1 MCFKQ
6 KQIKWL
12 GAFLFGVLI
21 AFSVRSSALD
31 VPATTPQ
38 TIVLALYDG
47 RPDLPANVIVDEII
61 RSTLERELGPRLDFY
76 AEFIDTARWPEAET
90 QSAVHDYLRRRYAH
104 KKLSAVIAV
113 AQSAIDFIHL
123 YGDELFPGVPIV
135 VYGPVDA
142 LRGWEPGR
150 SITGTLAKLNLS
162 GTVELILRLQPGT
175 REILVVSGASS
186 RDQWL
191 QSIARPQFEEFQ
203 KRVKFTYL
211 TGVAVDDL
219 VRTVTQ
225 APDGTAIFFLSMF
238 QDSAG
243 NNLLSHE
250 VLARIAKEAR
260 VPVYSQSGMNLG
272 RGIVGGIVFDP
283 QSLGLET
290 AQLTLR
296 VLRGERLPDLPIQ
309 ESKSTVPTV
318 DWRQL
323 RRWGLDE
330 KRLPAGTVV
339 RFRETSVWESYKW
352 YMIGG
357 IVLILAETLLI
368 FGLVWQRARAK
379 RAETQLRESEG
390 RFRLVA
396 NTAPVMIWTS
406 GTDRKCSYVNKTWLD
421 FTGRPLGAELGDG
434 WVEAVHPDDS
444 DRCLQT
450 YSEAFNR
457 RESFKMHY
465 RVRRKDGEY
474 RWVLAD
480 GVPRFN
486 PDGTFAGYIGSC
498 IDITERKLAEE
509 SLATIGRR
517 LIEAHETERTWI
529 ARELH
534 DDVNQRMA
542 LLAIELDRWNQQLPP
557 SAVEFHDHIHHAS
570 QRLSDIAADIQA
582 LSHRLHSS
590 KLEYLGLVA
599 AAKSFCNELSEQQK
613 VEIDLSHTAIPRSVP
628 KEISLCLFRV
638 LQETL
643 QNGVKHSGV
652 RHFKV
657 ELHGTGGEIQ
667 LTVSDLGMGFDPQD
681 AIHRRGLGLISMRE
695 RIQLVSGEISIKSQP
710 GGGTTI
716 HARVPLKTDGYR
728 AMAG

>member
-1 MCFKQ
+1 MWFNQ
-6 KQIKWL
+6 KQIKRL

-135 VYGPVDA
+135 VYGPVGA

-150 SITGTLAKLNLS
+150 SITGTLAKLDLS
-162 GTVELILRLQPGT
+162 GTLELILRLQPRT
-175 REILVVSGASS
+175 REILVISGASAS
-186 RDQWL
+186 DQWL
-191 QSIARPQFEEFQ
+191 QSIARSQFEEFQ

-225 APDGTAIFFLSMF
+225 APDGTTIFFLSMF

-243 NNLLSHE
+243 NNLVSHE
-250 VLARIAKEAR
+250 VLKRIASVAR

-272 RGIVGGIVFDP
+272 RGIVGGVVFDP

-296 VLRGERLPDLPIQ
+296 VLRGERLQDLPVQ
-309 ESKSTVPTV
+309 ESKSTVPMV

-330 KRLPAGTVV
+330 KRLPVGTVV
-339 RFRETSVWESYKW
+339 RFHEASVWESYKW

-357 IVLILAETLLI
+357 VVLILAETLLI

-379 RAETQLRESEG
+379 RAETHLRESEE

-396 NTAPVMIWTS
+396 NTAPVMIWTA

-421 FTGRPLGAELGDG
+421 FTGRALEQELGDDWAG
-434 WVEAVHPDDS
+434 GLHPDDVGPS
-444 DRCLQT
+444 LQVYT
-450 YSEAFNR
+450 EAFDR
-457 RESFKMHY
+457 RESFEHQY
-465 RVRRKDGEY
+465 RLRRHDGEY
-474 RWVLAD
+474 RWVLEM
-480 GVPRFN
+480 GVPRSN
-486 PDGTFAGYIGSC
+486 PDGSFDGYIGSC
-498 IDITERKLAEE
+498 IDVTERKQAEE
-509 SLATIGRR
+509 ALAGIGRR
-517 LIEAHETERTWI
+517 LIEAHEEERTWI

-534 DDVNQRMA
+534 DDINQR
-542 LLAIELDRWNQQLPP
+542 
-557 SAVEFHDHIHHAS
+557 
-570 QRLSDIAADIQA
+570 IAM
-582 LSHRLHSS
+582 
-590 KLEYLGLVA
+590 VT
-599 AAKSFCNELSEQQK
+599 
-613 VEIDLSHTAIPRSVP
+613 IDLERWDKQIPDS
-628 KEISLCLFRV
+628 
-638 LQETL
+638 
-643 QNGVKHSGV
+643 
-652 RHFKV
+652 
-657 ELHGTGGEIQ
+657 
-667 LTVSDLGMGFDPQD
+667 
-681 AIHRRGLGLISMRE
+681 
-695 RIQLVSGEISIKSQP
+695 
-710 GGGTTI
+710 
-716 HARVPLKTDGYR
+716 
-728 AMAG
+728 

>member
-1 MCFKQ
+1 MCFNQ
-6 KQIKWL
+6 KQIERL

-21 AFSVRSSALD
+21 AFSVPSSALD

-76 AEFIDTARWPEAET
+76 AEFIDTTRWPEAET

-150 SITGTLAKLNLS
+150 SITGTLAKLDLS

-211 TGVAVDDL
+211 AGVALDDL

-243 NNLLSHE
+243 NNLVSHE
-250 VLARIAKEAR
+250 VLKRIASVAR

-272 RGIVGGIVFDP
+272 RGIVGGVVFDP

-296 VLRGERLPDLPIQ
+296 VLRGERLQDLPVR
-309 ESKSTVPTV
+309 ESKSTVPMV

-323 RRWGLDE
+323 RRWGLDD

-339 RFRETSVWESYKW
+339 RFHEASAWESYKW

-357 IVLILAETLLI
+357 VVLILAETLLI
-368 FGLVWQRARAK
+368 FGLVLQRARAK
-379 RAETQLRESEG
+379 RAETQLRESEE

-396 NTAPVMIWTS
+396 NTAPVMIWTA

-421 FTGRPLGAELGDG
+421 FTGRKLEAELGDG
-434 WVEAVHPDDS
+434 WAEGIHPDDVG
-444 DRCLQT
+444 RCLQT
-450 YSEAFNR
+450 YMEAFDR
-457 RESFKMHY
+457 RESFEMQY
-465 RVRRKDGEY
+465 RLRRQDGVY
-474 RWVLAD
+474 RWVLD
-480 GVPRFN
+480 TGLPRWN
-486 PDGTFAGYIGSC
+486 PDGTFAGYIGSG
-498 IDITERKLAEE
+498 IDITERMLAEE
-509 SLATIGRR
+509 SLTTIGRR
-517 LIEAHETERTWI
+517 LIEAQEKERTWI
-529 ARELH
+529 GRELH
-534 DDVNQRMA
+534 DDINQQLA
-542 LLAIELDRWNQQLPP
+542 LLAVELDGWGQHVSTADELMEQVRHAQGRINQ
-557 SAVEFHDHIHHAS
+557 
-570 QRLSDIAADIQA
+570 IAKEVQG

-590 KLEYLGLVA
+590 KLEYLGLATA
-599 AAKSFCNELSEQQK
+599 ASSFCKELSEQSK
-613 VEIDLSHTAIPRSVP
+613 VEIQFSSARIPRTLSQ
-628 KEISLCLFRV
+628 EISLCLFRV
-638 LQETL
+638 LQEAL
-643 QNGVKHSGV
+643 QNAVKHSGV
-652 RHFKV
+652 RSFRV
-657 ELHGTGGEIQ
+657 DLQGTGESIE
-667 LTVSDLGMGFDPQD
+667 LTVSDIGQGFEEQE
-681 AIHRRGLGLISMRE
+681 AITRHGLGLISMRE
-695 RIQLVSGEISIKSQP
+695 RLQLVHGELLVKSKP
-710 GGGTTI
+710 GAGTTI
-716 HARVPLKTDGYR
+716 RARVPLKTDVYR